1 MKTWYCGKTVDVK
14 VGQKVLIYRVSSGLS
29 YFGEFATLKTTT
41 KMHMVFVTESGAVVK
56 TKIDNLHDVVGKAK
70 ANGYSVSLHVD
81 GVENDKN
88 FIHSKVMFWN
98 DKKCCFETK

>member
-41 KMHMVFVTESGAVVK
+41 KMHMVFCYRIWS
-56 TKIDNLHDVVGKAK
+56 
-70 ANGYSVSLHVD
+70 SS
-81 GVENDKN
+81 KN
-88 FIHSKVMFWN
+88 K
-98 DKKCCFETK
+98 DR